1 MKLQEGI
8 FQSLVAIKDDF
19 FAPIPNPNYAHY
31 SWVVGT
37 TLAME
42 LGKLAIYQYDLE
54 DHPYL
59 CGLPVSVL
67 EDMKDNTIGIIKV
80 WELKELT
87 K

>member
-1 MKLQEGI
+1 MKLQEGL
-8 FQSLVAIKDDF
+8 FESLLAIKNEF
-19 FAPIPNPNYAHY
+19 FADIQNPNYAHY

-59 CGLPVSVL
+59 MGIPLSVL
-67 EDMKDNTIGIIKV
+67 SDMKDNTIGIIKV
-80 WELKELT
+80 WELKELS